1 MVVIQD
7 VFLGYFSLPKR
18 LILWDRATTSYP
30 KLVIRKRIPKMMYYF
45 CSPGICVMFAS
56 CNFALCNIYHVN
68 LAGNQWSTFLSLLMV
83 LLWRMYQPSLRKSSH
98 LPWQW
103 HPMETVS
110 SVLVTSHLYVMC
122 LIALFSNWGSPW
134 CAVLNVPAYETVR
147 GKFSSKWVGLWT
159 S

>member
-1 MVVIQD
+1 MQIHVRHTRR
-7 VFLGYFSLPKR
+7 FLGYFSLPKR

-45 CSPGICVMFAS
+45 CIPGICVMFAS

-122 LIALFSNWGSPW
+122 LIALFSNW
-134 CAVLNVPAYETVR
+134 VPLDVQ
-147 GKFSSKWVGLWT
+147 FSTYQLTRRCVAS
-159 S
+159 SARNE